1 MTTEERAKKYRSAYK
16 RFKRKYL
23 TLRKEYNIARY
34 EIVKEI
40 KLNSK
45 FGFISKQKMLQ
56 IIAQYLKEK

>member
-1 MTTEERAKKYRSAYK
+1 MTTEERAKKYRSAYR
-16 RFKRKYL
+16 RFKQKYL
-23 TLRKEYNIARY
+23 TLRREYNIARY

-40 KLNSK
+40 NLNSK